1 MTKQHYLT
9 SLDVPA
15 LNRLGIGF
23 DKIFQD
29 FSKTV
34 DSNSNYPPYNLI
46 KYSDSEYVVEVA
58 VAGFSES
65 QIDVE
70 LHKRTL
76 RVSGKSERNDATDD
90 EADTAIYLHRGI
102 SGRDFTRVFTLAENV
117 NVTGAEVDR
126 GVLRVHLVHEVPPE
140 HQPKKIEIK
149 FKA

>member
-9 SLDVPA
+9 SLDIPA
-15 LNRLGIGF
+15 INRLGIGF

-29 FSKTV
+29 FSKTI
-34 DSNSNYPPYNLI
+34 DTNTNYPPYNLI

-76 RVSGKSERNDATDD
+76 RVSGRSDRTDT
-90 EADTAIYLHRGI
+90 EDTAIYLHRGI

>member
-9 SLDVPA
+9 SLDIPA
-15 LNRLGIGF
+15 INRLGIGF

-29 FSKTV
+29 FSKTI
-34 DSNSNYPPYNLI
+34 DTNTNYPPYNLI

-76 RVSGKSERNDATDD
+76 RVSGRSERT
-90 EADTAIYLHRGI
+90 ETEDTAIYLHRGI

>member
-9 SLDVPA
+9 TLDIPA
-15 LNRLGIGF
+15 INRLGIGF

-29 FSKTV
+29 FSKTI
-34 DSNSNYPPYNLI
+34 DTNTNYPPYNLI

-76 RVSGKSERNDATDD
+76 RVSGRSDRTDT
-90 EADTAIYLHRGI
+90 EDTAIYLHRGI

>member
-9 SLDVPA
+9 SLDIPA
-15 LNRLGIGF
+15 INRLGIGF

-34 DSNSNYPPYNLI
+34 DTNTNYPPYNLI

-76 RVSGKSERNDATDD
+76 RVSGRSERT
-90 EADTAIYLHRGI
+90 ETEDTAIYLHRGI

>member
-9 SLDVPA
+9 SLDIPA
-15 LNRLGIGF
+15 INRLGIGF

-34 DSNSNYPPYNLI
+34 DTNTNYPPYNLI

-76 RVSGKSERNDATDD
+76 RVSGRSDR
-90 EADTAIYLHRGI
+90 ADTEDTALYLHRGI

>member
-9 SLDVPA
+9 SLDIPA
-15 LNRLGIGF
+15 INRLGIGF

-34 DSNSNYPPYNLI
+34 DTNVNYPPYNLI

-76 RVSGKSERNDATDD
+76 RVSGRSDRTDT
-90 EADTAIYLHRGI
+90 EDTAIYLHRGI